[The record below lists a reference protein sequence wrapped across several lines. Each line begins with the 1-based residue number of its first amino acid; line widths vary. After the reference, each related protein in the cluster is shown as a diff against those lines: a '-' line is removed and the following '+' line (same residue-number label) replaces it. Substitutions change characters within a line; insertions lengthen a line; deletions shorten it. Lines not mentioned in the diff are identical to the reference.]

1 MQIERCS
8 IHFLSDNKVVSCEWD
23 EKKAEEAEYFL
34 KDMINKIKEQKF
46 EPRHE
51 YCPFCR
57 EFKDICPYFEGKGR
71 KA

>member
-1 MQIERCS
+1 
-8 IHFLSDNKVVSCEWD
+8 VPGEWN